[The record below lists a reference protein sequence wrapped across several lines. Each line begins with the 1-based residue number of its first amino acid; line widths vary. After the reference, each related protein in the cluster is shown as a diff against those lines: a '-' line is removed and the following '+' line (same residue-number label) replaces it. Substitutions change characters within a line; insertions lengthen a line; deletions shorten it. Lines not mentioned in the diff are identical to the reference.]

1 MGIKCENQGK
11 VTRIYWVGAAHEGCC
26 YIKKF
31 FVFSA
36 FLCQSILL
44 LFMCSLT
51 TDSFLSACA
60 LTLQF
65 APCFSTPS
73 QPCFQTRLL
82 EGFNSTLSFP
92 RQLFVFASTH
102 PSPATLAS
110 VPGEMIAKSAGTA
123 WKIVSRAPGQPWHS
137 PTPCSLGLSTS
148 LLAILSGSPV
158 SSFHELS
165 SYLLNVPNPS
175 LHCTTFHCFAWLSL
189 SLSCLHPY
197 CSSFSQCVIGTF
209 LTSERKIL

>member
-11 VTRIYWVGAAHEGCC
+11 VTRNYWVGATHEGCC

-36 FLCQSILL
+36 FLCQSVLL

-51 TDSFLSACA
+51 TDSFLAACA
-60 LTLQF
+60 LTLKS

-92 RQLFVFASTH
+92 RKLFVFASTH
-102 PSPATLAS
+102 PSSATFAS

-123 WKIVSRAPGQPWHS
+123 PKVVSGAPCQPWHL

-148 LLAILSGSPV
+148 LLAILAGSPGFSRFLHFMSYHHTFSV
-158 SSFHELS
+158 SQIPLCIVPPSITLPGSPRLS
-165 SYLLNVPNPS
+165 AASIPIVVLFPTVLLEPS
-175 LHCTTFHCFAWLSL
+175 
-189 SLSCLHPY
+189 
-197 CSSFSQCVIGTF
+197 
-209 LTSERKIL
+209 

>member
-1 MGIKCENQGK
+1 MRDVAIL
-11 VTRIYWVGAAHEGCC
+11 RSSLSSRP
-26 YIKKF
+26 F
-31 FVFSA
+31 
-36 FLCQSILL
+36 CQSILL

-102 PSPATLAS
+102 PSSATLAK

-123 WKIVSRAPGQPWHS
+123 RKIVSRAPCEPWHS
-137 PTPCSLGLSTS
+137 PTPCSLSLSTS

-158 SSFHELS
+158 SPFHELS

-175 LHCTTFHCFAWLSL
+175 LHCTTFYRFAWLSS

-209 LTSERKIL
+209 LTSERKIF